1 MFIACALCRRKK
13 LSSVGID
20 DDLCFRLWRAGISIS
35 PRSAE
40 NPKAHLYKAQNV
52 QEGALQWCVIAS
64 CVGMRVLRADRC
76 CGGSGG
82 CPRSPRCG
90 AAPNLRPKLP
100 GRTHTP
106 TPRGGKP
113 PQSGTPT
120 RRPPPSS
127 TRSCGGDPERHVGTH
142 SDP

>member
-52 QEGALQWCVIAS
+52 QEGARQWCVTAS
-64 CVGMRVLRADRC
+64 CVGMRVLRAGAHRASRVEKSSIPAQHMC
-76 CGGSGG
+76 ATAGG
-82 CPRSPRCG
+82 
-90 AAPNLRPKLP
+90 
-100 GRTHTP
+100 
-106 TPRGGKP
+106 
-113 PQSGTPT
+113 
-120 RRPPPSS
+120 
-127 TRSCGGDPERHVGTH
+127 GTH
-142 SDP
+142 VHVHAHMSVLAMVSAHVCLLS